1 MNEQM
6 PEPGFSRTNNFSA
19 EAIIKD
25 FGGIRPMAAK
35 LGIPV
40 TTVQGWKSRGH
51 IPLNR
56 RKPILEAARKHNVN
70 LSDAVLREL
79 DREPVTLTST
89 PDSGNETG
97 SATGQ
102 FEESLEGPKTN
113 PNNDVKK
120 KNNLASPSTGTHD
133 ASRTNEKNRSYWR
146 SGGLILLAAAAVTWS
161 GWFVLSESNWIQS
174 YFSGSGQVHPIKKVP
189 ALGGQET
196 ESGVKVI
203 KPIVSKSSEETK
215 MPDNN
220 VPVKIEQEMTREPLE
235 AKIENIELRLDLF
248 QRRLEKINGSIL
260 SLAKEN
266 NYALSQF
273 AGQVSQINDNI
284 NKMENKIKNLSF
296 ERRQGGKDIA
306 LQALLL
312 GQLENEIFAGRPYL
326 NRLQSLR
333 KSLAAPV
340 PKQIFEGLARRA
352 DQGVPTPLMLVT
364 SFNNLAIQRAHKN
377 RTRELKKSSSESII
391 ERLKS
396 ELTGLFSIR
405 RVGGSGKLPPFS
417 MAEVAVANGDF
428 ASAAD
433 HLELLSREDLHF
445 DSFSSWI
452 EDVRA
457 HIQVKQHI
465 EKLRWHVSALLGA
478 KPEAN

>member
-6 PEPGFSRTNNFSA
+6 PEPGISRTNNFSA
-19 EAIIKD
+19 EAIIRD

-51 IPLNR
+51 IPINR

-70 LSDAVLREL
+70 LSEAVLREL
-79 DREPVTLTST
+79 DREPVTLTSI
-89 PDSGNETG
+89 PDSGNETV
-97 SATGQ
+97 STSGQ
-102 FEESLEGPKTN
+102 FEESSKRPKTN
-113 PNNDVKK
+113 LDNDVKK
-120 KNNLASPSTGTHD
+120 KNNPASPSKDTHD
-133 ASRTNEKNRSYWR
+133 ASRTNEKNPSYWR

-161 GWFVLSESNWIQS
+161 GWFVLSERNWIQS
-174 YFSGSGQVHPIKKVP
+174 YFSGSGHVHPMKKAP
-189 ALGGQET
+189 ALEGQET
-196 ESGVKVI
+196 ESGGKVM
-203 KPIVSKSSEETK
+203 KPILSKSSEETK

-220 VPVKIEQEMTREPLE
+220 VPVRIEQETTREPLE
-235 AKIENIELRLDLF
+235 ATIENIELRLDLF
-248 QRRLEKINGSIL
+248 QRRLEKMNGSIL

-266 NYALSQF
+266 DHELSQF
-273 AGQVSQINDNI
+273 AGQVSQINKIMNR
-284 NKMENKIKNLSF
+284 MENKIGNLSF

-312 GQLENEIFAGRPYL
+312 GQLENEIFAGRPYK

-333 KSLAAPV
+333 KSLTAPV
-340 PKQIFEGLARRA
+340 PKKIFEGLARRA
-352 DQGVPTPLMLVT
+352 DQGVPTLLMLAT
-364 SFNNLAIQRAHKN
+364 RFNNLATQRAHKN
-377 RTRELKKSSSESII
+377 RTRDLKKSSSDSIM

-396 ELTGLFSIR
+396 ALTGLFSIR
-405 RVGGSGKLPPFS
+405 RVGGFGELPPLS

-433 HLELLSREDLHF
+433 HLELLSREDLYF

-457 HIQVKQHI
+457 HIQVKQYI

>member
-1 MNEQM
+1 MNEKM
-6 PEPGFSRTNNFSA
+6 PEPGFGRTNNFSA
-19 EAIIKD
+19 EAIIQD

-79 DREPVTLTST
+79 DREPVTLTSI
-89 PDSGNETG
+89 PDSGNETV
-97 SATGQ
+97 STSGQ
-102 FEESLEGPKTN
+102 LQESSKKPKTN
-113 PNNDVKK
+113 LNNDVKK
-120 KNNLASPSTGTHD
+120 KNNPVSPSSATHY

-161 GWFVLSESNWIQS
+161 GWFFLSESKWIQS
-174 YFSGSGQVHPIKKVP
+174 YFSGSGHNHSMKKAP
-189 ALGGQET
+189 ALEGQET
-196 ESGVKVI
+196 GSGAKI
-203 KPIVSKSSEETK
+203 IEPNVSKSSAETK
-215 MPDNN
+215 MPDND
-220 VPVKIEQEMTREPLE
+220 VPVRIEQETTREPLE

-260 SLAKEN
+260 SLSKEN
-266 NYALSQF
+266 DYELSQF
-273 AGQVSQINDNI
+273 AGQVSQINDII
-284 NKMENKIKNLSF
+284 NKMENKIEKLSF

-326 NRLQSLR
+326 KRLQSLR

-340 PKQIFEGLARRA
+340 PKQIFEGLAIRA
-352 DQGVPTPLMLVT
+352 DQGVPTLLMLAT
-364 SFNNLAIQRAHKN
+364 RFNNLTIQRTQKN
-377 RTRELKKSSSESII
+377 RIRDLKKSSSESIM
-391 ERLKS
+391 ELLKS

-405 RVGGSGKLPPFS
+405 RVGGFGKLPPLS

-433 HLELLSREDLHF
+433 HLELLSKEDLHF
-445 DSFSSWI
+445 DGFSSWI

-457 HIQVKQHI
+457 HIQVKQYI
-465 EKLRWHVSALLGA
+465 EKLRWHVGALLGA
-478 KPEAN
+478 EPEAN